1 VSDERA
7 TGTTDKGDREQAKA
21 AIVKGDHYIPSR
33 SNKKRCRPRGCILFE
48 DLPRSPKAEAVR
60 ADILDRLRQ
69 HDAED
74 TLPRGGRGLFY
85 DLRPHG
91 LPGNPRGVTYTKH
104 PIDKGRNSMQ
114 ATPEYVTEQLALMRR
129 VWNPET
135 EEWLVPE
142 SWIAD
147 SRMPDPLAPT
157 ETSDAVNAAHVI
169 ASYIRRLWLAR
180 QAGQPAYLE
189 LRCEA
194 ADLMPRV
201 GRVALP
207 YGVHVYSG
215 GGSDGLKPKKEAA
228 ERAARRGVPTIIGH
242 LADYDEDGGD
252 IADAFAEDALAF
264 TDWHRDNEDASG
276 SLTIERLGLTL
287 AQAREHELLDDD
299 GKAELDGL
307 PVAALDSLVRNWVEK
322 YLDPDIARAVI
333 QAEPKMRTEVARHA
347 QRIVKKQP
355 SLTQPD
361 TDEDWAWARN
371 GWRPS

>member
-1 VSDERA
+1 MSARA
-7 TGTTDKGDREQAKA
+7 NTDNGEQHDY
-21 AIVKGDHYIPSR
+21 VPSR

-48 DLPRSPKAEAVR
+48 ELPRSPKAEAVR

-69 HDAED
+69 HEAED

-104 PIDKGRNSMQ
+104 PTETGRNSMQ
-114 ATPEYVTEQLALMRR
+114 ATPAYVTEQLALMRR
-129 VWNPET
+129 VWNPAT
-135 EEWLVPE
+135 EEWLVDE
-142 SWIAD
+142 EWIAD
-147 SRMPDPLAPT
+147 SRMPDPLKPY
-157 ETSDAVNAAHVI
+157 ETSDAAMHASVI
-169 ASYIRRLWLAR
+169 AARIRYLHLAR
-180 QAGQPAYLE
+180 QAGQAVYLE

-201 GRVALP
+201 ARVALP

-228 ERAARRGVPTIIGH
+228 GRAARRGVPTIIGH

-264 TDWHRDNEDASG
+264 TGWHRDNKDASG
-276 SLTIERLGLTL
+276 SLMIERLGLTL

-299 GKAELDGL
+299 GKGEVDGL
-307 PVAALDSLVRNWVEK
+307 PVPALDALVRDWIESNS
-322 YLDPDIARAVI
+322 DSDIREAVI
-333 QAEPKMRTEVARHA
+333 AAEPKMHADVARHL
-347 QRIVKKQP
+347 QRIMKKP
-355 SLTQPD
+355 
-361 TDEDWAWARN
+361 R
-371 GWRPS
+371 